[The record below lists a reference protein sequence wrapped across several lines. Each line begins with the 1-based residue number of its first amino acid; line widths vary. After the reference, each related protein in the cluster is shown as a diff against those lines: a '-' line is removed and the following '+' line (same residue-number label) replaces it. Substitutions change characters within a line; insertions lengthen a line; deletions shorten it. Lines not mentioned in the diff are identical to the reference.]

1 MSSLDTLKN
10 DIQVIEE
17 LSDTTEI
24 LEQVAAKSIIETR
37 ENILKSREFF
47 SKSWDIYNTLRQ
59 LTDLG
64 PNVYSKD
71 LVIIITPNRGMC
83 GSLVGKVV
91 RAGEKIHK
99 SNQSDL
105 LITGKKGHSFFT
117 NQDEKTIHFFSVPN
131 NATYEDIEP
140 LKNVIAKYAS
150 VHVVYP
156 RYISISQQSVE
167 VVSLVSE
174 EIIKSDRERK
184 IDKIKAKRYIIEPD
198 LSSVVDYLN
207 KTIIGI
213 LFFSYF
219 SESLLAYNAAQ
230 MLAMRNAHD
239 NANDQLKGLSYQYL
253 RLKREVIN
261 SKLRDLYNFKYV
273 SDSGE

>member
-64 PNVYSKD
+64 PNVYNKD

-91 RAGEKIHK
+91 RAGQKIHK

-198 LSSVVDYLN
+198 LGSVVDYLN

-273 SDSGE
+273 NDSGE

>member
-273 SDSGE
+273 NDSGE